1 MSFRERVLSCLGKI
15 PSKPDVIC
23 VHQIDSA
30 DCGTY
35 ERRLIEYSV
44 EPDEVVRAYLLVPK
58 GGAAR
63 YPAIVASHQHA
74 GEYYLGKSE
83 PAGLSRNAMYHY
95 GLDLCHRGYVVICP
109 DHLAFEDRRPPE
121 YERKENT
128 ALDGGNYERYLFCK
142 CITNGTTLQ
151 AKYLSDLTCAID
163 VLESLDF
170 VDKDR
175 IGAIGHSLGG
185 QETLWLAWYDERI
198 KAGVSSCG
206 FGQLGTVL
214 RDHILH
220 NLAMFTFGFLE
231 KAGDVQELIKDMA
244 PRAFM
249 MTNGLR
255 DPLFPMDGV
264 RDTIRQAGDHYEK
277 MGVPDHFQGILF
289 DGEHSFPDTVK
300 KQAYDFL
307 DSHLKR

>member
-1 MSFRERVLSCLGKI
+1 MSFRKNVLSCLGKL
-15 PSKPDVIC
+15 PTKPETVC
-23 VHQIDSA
+23 VRQIDSV
-30 DCGTY
+30 DCGTC
-35 ERRLIEYSV
+35 ERRLIAYHV
-44 EPDEVVRAYLLVPK
+44 EPDEVVSAYLLVPK
-58 GGAAR
+58 NGMAR

-95 GLDLCHRGYVVICP
+95 GLDLCQRGYVVICP

-121 YERKENT
+121 YARKENS
-128 ALDGGNYERYLFCK
+128 ALEGGNYERYLFCR

-151 AKYLSDLTCAID
+151 AKYLSDLTCAVD
-163 VLESLDF
+163 VLESMNF
-170 VDKDR
+170 VDKER

-185 QETLWLAWYDERI
+185 QETLWLAWFDERI

-206 FGQLGTVL
+206 FGQLGTIM

-231 KAGDVQELIKDMA
+231 KAGDIQDLLKDMA

-255 DPLFPMDGV
+255 DPIFPVDGV
-264 RDTIRQAGDHYEK
+264 KETIRQAWEQYAK
-277 MGVPDHFQGILF
+277 MGVPDHFQGVLF
-289 DGEHSFPDTVK
+289 DGEHSFPDAVK
-300 KQAYDFL
+300 QQAYDFL
-307 DSHLKR
+307 DAYLM